1 METESSRLAREPK
14 TPLNKEYMADILYM
28 TNHILYYILYI
39 IYIVLVGSRPV
50 AKNISENRVPKLI
63 AKKGTKAM
71 QTASAKATG
80 NKTHEHD
87 NDEYANGWQCRPSP
101 LQTDL
106 TSRFAELISL
116 TSSDSEYMQGSKAQA
131 QWQNPDPDEP
141 GQGEITEDTSA
152 LGTKHGRQSDGD
164 FSKAAAGQGSM
175 ICNCSQRPELR
186 DVQTDCSLGFR
197 LVHSDSAVRRL

>member
-1 METESSRLAREPK
+1 
-14 TPLNKEYMADILYM
+14 
-28 TNHILYYILYI
+28 
-39 IYIVLVGSRPV
+39 
-50 AKNISENRVPKLI
+50 
-63 AKKGTKAM
+63 M
-71 QTASAKATG
+71 QTVNAKATE
-80 NKTHEHD
+80 NIIHEHD

-152 LGTKHGRQSDGD
+152 LRTKHGRQSDGD

-175 ICNCSQRPELR
+175 QLQSADRAQRCAKRLQLRVSTRALGLSSKATLKYESSAKSTLKALQNRLQRLQPAASSACCELAKTTAA
-186 DVQTDCSLGFR
+186 DDLMPTFNR
-197 LVHSDSAVRRL
+197 LSPVVLP